1 MTDVDQKYM
10 RRAIELAW
18 KGIGRTSPNPMVGCV
33 LVNDSEIVG
42 EGFHLY
48 EKVEHAEVIA
58 IRNAGEKAKGA
69 TMWVTVEPC
78 CHTGRTPPCTDA
90 IIAAGISKVV
100 YGMRDPDQRVNGAG
114 HEILEKAGI
123 ETAAGVLAEEI
134 REQNKFFVVAKEK
147 ERPYILLKYAMTIDG
162 KIATRH
168 GASKWISNDDSR
180 NIVHHLRNI
189 YDAILVGHSTV
200 LTDNPQLTC
209 RVDLSKPFPSEI
221 FPARPED
228 VRNPERIVL
237 DALGATCS
245 LSDPQVFQ
253 QPGKTVVAIAP
264 ESVWEDTRSRDSI
277 DREVIDLIE
286 SPLYGG
292 HIDLQ
297 YLMNVLLGQGI
308 MSIMVEGGGGINA
321 AFLEGGMVDE
331 IAAFVAPKIFGG
343 DGAPSP
349 VSGAG
354 METVDEAWLL
364 EKVRH
369 IRIGDDILMLGRVA
383 DRKGSE

>member
-1 MTDVDQKYM
+1 MTDVDEKYM

-33 LVNDSEIVG
+33 LVNDGEIVG

-48 EKVEHAEVIA
+48 EKVDHAEVIA
-58 IRNAGEKAKGA
+58 IREAGEKAKGA
-69 TMWVTVEPC
+69 TMYVTVEPC

-90 IIAAGISKVV
+90 IIEAEISRVV
-100 YGMRDPDQRVNGAG
+100 YGMRDPDPRVNGAG

-123 ETAAGVLAEEI
+123 ETEAGIFAEEI

-162 KIATRH
+162 KIATRR
-168 GASKWISNDDSR
+168 GASKWISSDDSR

-189 YDAILVGHSTV
+189 YDGILVGHTTI

-209 RVDLSKPFPSEI
+209 RVDLSKPLPEEI

-237 DALGATCS
+237 DALGSTCS
-245 LSDPQVFQ
+245 LADPQVFQ

-264 ESVWEDTRSRDSI
+264 ESVWEDTRSRDAI
-277 DREVIDLIE
+277 DREVIDLVEI
-286 SPLYGG
+286 PLYGG
-292 HIDLQ
+292 HIDLK
-297 YLMNVLLGQGI
+297 YLLNVLLGQGI
-308 MSIMVEGGGGINA
+308 MSIIVEGGGGINA

-331 IAAFVAPKIFGG
+331 VAAFVAPKIFGG
-343 DGAPSP
+343 DGAPTP
-349 VSGAG
+349 VSGG
-354 METVDEAWLL
+354 GVETVEEAWIL
-364 EKVRH
+364 ENVKH
-369 IRIGDDILMLGRVA
+369 IGIGDDLLMLGRVA
-383 DRKGSE
+383 ERKESE